1 MHFFILHPVSTDYQI
16 NSRKTNNMSCVL
28 RIASAEGSV
37 LLTADIE
44 ADDERIL
51 IARSPSLL
59 PSDVL
64 LAPHHGSS
72 NASTPE
78 FIAAVGARDVIFPRA
93 TVILSNTRARKCSNA
108 TRPTVNGEP
117 TATGRFESFSANQQR
132 FRHGGRS
139 DNGIGN
145 CSDARLGI

>member
-1 MHFFILHPVSTDYQI
+1 
-16 NSRKTNNMSCVL
+16 MSCVL

-78 FIAAVGARDVIFPRA
+78 FIAAVGARDVIFSAGYDQPSMANRPRRGGSNRSRRINRGFGMAEGA
-93 TVILSNTRARKCSNA
+93 T
-108 TRPTVNGEP
+108 TVLAIAVMLDWVYEQP
-117 TATGRFESFSANQQR
+117 Y
-132 FRHGGRS
+132 
-139 DNGIGN
+139 
-145 CSDARLGI
+145 